1 MELKQALLYLKRN
14 IYKSLPLFLVIFF
27 FILLFMTFDSIN
39 ISSQYLTNELKND
52 LSYEIKIQNRL
63 CNINDFNKYA
73 NGSDFYA
80 EFSLIYDF
88 LNKYPSDFYPVINIY
103 EQNSNLDANPRWLIY
118 GVDENYFEENN
129 IDIIEGTIFDKDK
142 KEIIANKKMKILENG
157 VAREIQIGD
166 IVSLPIGYRTN
177 DRFKIAPIV
186 EYYEEYEVVGLY
198 KPRNPRIDK
207 YEEDY
212 LLNERYYV
220 SQKECI
226 DLYENFIS
234 LYRENNLKTLYS
246 DKYYVPNFHF
256 SGVSLKFENEE
267 EMNKAYKLIESDFIS
282 FNNKLKDIK
291 PDADTYSLTT
301 TDEYI
306 NNIMYPFKSL
316 NDNFTLI
323 EIVMIIASIIIVVL
337 IVSLNI
343 KNRMKE
349 FGIKR
354 VLGMHNFQVALAY
367 IVENIIICL
376 LASFLSILIY
386 KLFIAS
392 FLNNVV
398 SDNLNVLSELVRIA
412 GDDKIISINFNSH
425 FINPNVSAYLPLV
438 LFSLLIVAI
447 LSLILY
453 LLFTHKNLRETLV

>member
-14 IYKSLPLFLVIFF
+14 IYKSLPLFLVVFF
-27 FILLFMTFDSIN
+27 FILLFLTFDSIN
-39 ISSQYLTNELKND
+39 ISSQYLTNELKKD

-88 LNKYPSDFYPVINIY
+88 LNKYPSNYYPVINIY

-142 KEIIANKKMKILENG
+142 KEIIVNEKMRVLDDE
-157 VAREIQIGD
+157 VARDVQVGD
-166 IVSLPIGYRTN
+166 IVSLPIGYRIN

-226 DLYENFIS
+226 GLYEDFIS
-234 LYRENNLKTLYS
+234 LYRENNLKTLSS

-256 SGVSLKFENEE
+256 SSVSLKFENEE
-267 EMNKAYKLIESDFIS
+267 EMNKAYKSIDSDLIS
-282 FNNKLKDIK
+282 FNNKLKETK
-291 PDADTYSLTT
+291 PDADTYTLTT
-301 TDEYI
+301 TVEYI
-306 NNIMYPFKSL
+306 NSILSPFKSL
-316 NDNFTLI
+316 NDNFALI
-323 EIVMIIASIIIVVL
+323 EMVMIVASIIIVVL
-337 IVSLNI
+337 IMSLNI

-354 VLGMHNFQVALAY
+354 VLGMHNFQVALAF

-376 LASFLSILIY
+376 SASFLSILIY

-392 FLNNVV
+392 FLNNIV
-398 SDNLNVLSELVRIA
+398 SENLNVLSELVRIA
-412 GDDKIISINFNSH
+412 GDDTIISVNFNNH
-425 FINPNVSAYLPLV
+425 FFNSNVGIYLS
-438 LFSLLIVAI
+438 LFLLSLLIVAT
-447 LSLILY
+447 LSLVLY
-453 LLFTHKNLRETLV
+453 LLFTYKNLRDTLV

>member
-1 MELKQALLYLKRN
+1 M
-14 IYKSLPLFLVIFF
+14 
-27 FILLFMTFDSIN
+27 
-39 ISSQYLTNELKND
+39 
-52 LSYEIKIQNRL
+52 
-63 CNINDFNKYA
+63 
-73 NGSDFYA
+73 
-80 EFSLIYDF
+80 
-88 LNKYPSDFYPVINIY
+88 
-103 EQNSNLDANPRWLIY
+103 
-118 GVDENYFEENN
+118 
-129 IDIIEGTIFDKDK
+129 
-142 KEIIANKKMKILENG
+142 
-157 VAREIQIGD
+157 
-166 IVSLPIGYRTN
+166 PIGYRTN

-267 EMNKAYKLIESDFIS
+267 EMNKAYKLIESDLIS

-306 NNIMYPFKSL
+306 NNIMSPFKSL

-412 GDDKIISINFNSH
+412 GDDTIISINFNSH